1 MRKITL
7 TERLILPVVR
17 PSAYF
22 LLRATV
28 YSGFAM
34 IPWSVLT
41 VALVVRDFRLFVTN
55 GWIAVIFVLSVASV
69 RLCAVGSELQVRK
82 ELDRG
87 YTSLPRFGNEVDVRD
102 PKDGRL
108 LRVAGQP
115 FRRAR
120 TMKLMRERAS
130 NQNTLPRAVSIRSD
144 VESSIIR
151 GSGANTDSPSAVA
164 AVSPPRR
171 NRWMWIWGLIVVV
184 AVTFVARQIVFAPRT
199 SLGTVVIEVLII
211 VLVVGLVLGIP
222 TLLSGRA
229 IQARLVQIQA
239 QNPQALVI
247 PAVRTVPLV
256 GLLSRI
262 APGVMV
268 RANQVWVFDSAGC
281 GLWPG
286 ERAAERIVLIP
297 WPLVQSVEGV
307 LAHSDRGRKFPAVS
321 IRFMNSGDSEEA
333 TFFPRRTGALTLF
346 RMRAD
351 EVDSIVREIKER
363 LLAAT

>member
-1 MRKITL
+1 M
-7 TERLILPVVR
+7 LPVVR

-22 LLRATV
+22 LLRVTV

-41 VALVVRDFRLFVTN
+41 VALVVLDFRLFVTN
-55 GWIAVIFVLSVASV
+55 GWIAVIFVLLVASV

-82 ELDRG
+82 ELDHG
-87 YTSLPRFGNEVDVRD
+87 YTSLLRFGNEVDVRD
-102 PKDGRL
+102 PRDGRL
-108 LRVAGQP
+108 VRVAGQP

-130 NQNTLPRAVSIRSD
+130 YPNTLPHAVSSRSD
-144 VESSIIR
+144 AESSIVR
-151 GSGANTDSPSAVA
+151 GSDANTDSPSAVA

-171 NRWMWIWGLIVVV
+171 NRWMWIWGLIVVL
-184 AVTFVARQIVFAPRT
+184 AITFVARQIVFGSRASVST
-199 SLGTVVIEVLII
+199 IVIGVLII
-211 VLVVGLVLGIP
+211 VLVVGLVLAVP

-229 IQARLVQIQA
+229 LQSRVAQIQA

-262 APGVMV
+262 APGVIV
-268 RANQVWVFDSAGC
+268 RANQAWVFDSAGC
-281 GLWPG
+281 GLWLG
-286 ERAAERIVLIP
+286 EHAAERIVLIP
-297 WPLVQSVEGV
+297 WPLVQSVEGAR
-307 LAHSDRGRKFPAVS
+307 AHSDSGRKFPAVS
-321 IRFMNSGDSEEA
+321 IRFMNSGDAEEA

-346 RMRAD
+346 RMSAD
-351 EVDSIVREIKER
+351 EVDSVVWEIKSR
-363 LLAAT
+363 LLEAT